1 MGCLYEKD
9 KAVILDIGKLEE
21 NHCEMSN
28 LLFQCGLEIAIN
40 RKLLGERLK
49 HFLLY
54 FILPLLPAVK

>member
-40 RKLLGERLK
+40 RKL
-49 HFLLY
+49 Y
-54 FILPLLPAVK
+54 VKD